1 MQIIYQTEKN
11 NFPPCVATV
20 GFFDGLHAG
29 HRFLIEELK
38 SIAKSQHKKSVVI
51 TFSTHPRKVLHSD
64 FQPQL
69 LTTLS
74 EKLVQLD
81 STGIDICIVLDF
93 TIEIAGLSAFDFL
106 KSILYEQLNVQ
117 TLLVGHDHRFGHN
130 RADGFPEYKKYGE
143 MLGMEVILAKR
154 FSTELDNKISSST
167 IRQASQTG
175 NINLANRL
183 LTYRYS
189 IRGKVIDGF
198 KNGRKIGFPTA
209 NVQPDD
215 SDKLIP
221 ATGVYSVRVHWN
233 KNWYNGM
240 MNIGIR
246 PTMDNG
252 TKISLE
258 VNILDF
264 DADIYNESLE
274 IEFIRKI
281 RDEIKFNS
289 IDELI
294 QQLQKDRQEVSDS
307 I

>member
-38 SIAKSQHKKSVVI
+38 SIAKSQDKKSVVI

-106 KSILYEQLNVQ
+106 KSILYEQFNVQ

-167 IRQASQTG
+167 IRQAIQTG

-209 NVQPDD
+209 NIQPND

-221 ATGVYSVRVHWN
+221 ATGVYAVRVHWN

-289 IDELI
+289 VDELI

>member
-29 HRFLIEELK
+29 HRFLLEELK

-106 KSILYEQLNVQ
+106 KSILLEQFNVQ

-143 MLGMEVILAKR
+143 MLGLEVILAKR

-167 IRQASQTG
+167 IRQAIQTG

-183 LTYRYS
+183 LNYRYS

-209 NVQPDD
+209 NIQPDD

-221 ATGVYSVRVHWN
+221 ATGVYAVRVHWN

-264 DADIYNESLE
+264 DTDIYNESLE

-289 IDELI
+289 VDELI